1 MSSQPAAIKQNYQRA
16 LPKEE
21 NKVQENSTK
30 LMKETTECVILEK
43 IKIALSLGIDVDKLL
58 KEAMQN
64 VR

>member
-1 MSSQPAAIKQNYQRA
+1 M
-16 LPKEE
+16 
-21 NKVQENSTK
+21 QENSTK

-58 KEAMQN
+58 KEAIKN

>member
-1 MSSQPAAIKQNYQRA
+1 

-43 IKIALSLGIDVDKLL
+43 IKLALSLGIDVDKLL

-64 VR
+64 VE